1 MDAITLDA
9 IITELGARIESTEH
23 LENTPVLVEE
33 FNGLVEEARQVFP
46 DESYVQKFST
56 VDHSAT
62 GAEPTDEAM
71 KTLLEKLK
79 MKLALLKAY
88 VTTQVAKE
96 KQKTHVY

>member
-9 IITELGARIESTEH
+9 IVTELGTSLESTEH

-33 FNGLVEEARQVFP
+33 FNGLLDEARQVFP
-46 DESYVQKFST
+46 DESYIQKFRP
-56 VDHSAT
+56 VDLPAA
-62 GAEPTDEAM
+62 GAEPTDETLKM
-71 KTLLEKLK
+71 LLEKLK